1 MEKAGSASN
10 PSATFASR
18 GPLWVNAEITYKCP
32 LHCVFCYN
40 PVDYAKT
47 GPELTTDEWVKTL
60 RQARELGAVQL
71 GVSGGEPLMRD
82 DCEQIIA
89 EAGKLGY
96 YVNLLTSGIGL
107 TEKRI
112 AAFKEGG
119 LNQIQLSFQDSTK
132 EMNDFLS
139 STKTFDLKSKAA
151 KLIKQ
156 YDYPMV
162 LNVVLHRMNI
172 DHMQQ
177 ILDMAEAIGAD
188 HVELANTQYYA
199 WAMVNRDQLLPSQEQ
214 LVRAEAVTNKFREK
228 IGSRM
233 KLYFVVPDYYSN
245 RPKKCMNGWGT
256 TFLNIAPDGLAM
268 PCHEARM
275 LPGLNLPNVREHDL
289 KWIWQ
294 DSPGFKAYRGDTWMK
309 EPCRSCDEKEKDWGG
324 CRCQAYMLTGDAANT
339 DPVCDKSPKHDLVTK
354 AVEKAQIP
362 GKPMSVHPVVFRLD
376 KNSASRSEP
385 AKPEAPVVA

>member
-1 MEKAGSASN
+1 MEKAGSVSN
-10 PSATFASR
+10 PSATFSSR

-40 PVDYAKT
+40 PVDYAKI
-47 GPELTTDEWVKTL
+47 GEELSTDQWLKAL
-60 RQARELGAVQL
+60 REARAVGAVQL
-71 GVSGGEPLMRD
+71 GISGGEPLMRD
-82 DCEQIIA
+82 DCEVLVT
-89 EAGKLGY
+89 EAAKMGY

-112 AAFKEGG
+112 AAFRAGG
-119 LNQIQLSFQDSTK
+119 LSQIQLSFQDSTK

-172 DHMQQ
+172 DHIQQ
-177 ILDMAEAIGAD
+177 ILEMAEAIGAD

-199 WAMVNRDQLLPSQEQ
+199 WAMVNRDQLLPSREQ
-214 LVRAEAVTNKFREK
+214 LTRAEAITNKFREH
-228 IGSRM
+228 IGNKM

-245 RPKKCMNGWGT
+245 RPKKCMNGWGS

-275 LPGLNLPNVREHDL
+275 LPGLNLPNVKDHDIE
-289 KWIWQ
+289 WIWNE
-294 DSPGFKAYRGDTWMK
+294 SHGFKAYRGDSWMK
-309 EPCRSCDEKEKDWGG
+309 EPCRTCDEKEKDWGG
-324 CRCQAYMLTGDAANT
+324 CRCQAYLLTGDATST
-339 DPVCDKSPKHDLVTK
+339 DPICDKSPKHDLITK
-354 AVEKAQIP
+354 VVEKAQTP
-362 GKPMSVHPVVFRLD
+362 GNPVKVHPIVFRVD
-376 KNSASRSEP
+376 KNSVTRSEP
-385 AKPEAPVVA
+385 AKPEAAPVG

>member
-1 MEKAGSASN
+1 MEKVGSASSPN
-10 PSATFASR
+10 MPA
-18 GPLWVNAEITYKCP
+18 GPLWVNAEVTYKCP

-40 PVDYAKT
+40 PTDYAKI
-47 GPELTTDEWVKTL
+47 GPELTTNEWLRAL
-60 RQARELGAVQL
+60 RQARDLGAVQL
-71 GVSGGEPLMRD
+71 GISGGEPLMRD
-82 DCEQIIA
+82 DCEVLIA
-89 EAGKLGY
+89 EASAMGY

-112 AAFKEGG
+112 AAFKAGG
-119 LNQIQLSFQDSTK
+119 LSQIQLSFQDSTR

-139 STKTFDLKSKAA
+139 STKTFELKSKVA

-156 YDYPMV
+156 HDYPMV
-162 LNVVLHRMNI
+162 LNIVLHRMNI
-172 DHMQQ
+172 DHIQE

-199 WAMVNRDQLLPSQEQ
+199 WAMVNRDQLLPSHQQ
-214 LVRAEAVTNKFREK
+214 LERAEVITNEFRKK
-228 IGSRM
+228 IGNKM

-275 LPGLNLPNVREHDL
+275 LPGLDLPNVRDHDM

-294 DSPGFKAYRGDTWMK
+294 ESPGFKAYRGDNWMQ
-309 EPCRSCDEKEKDWGG
+309 EPCRSCPEKEKDLGG
-324 CRCQAYMLTGDAANT
+324 CRCQAYMLTGDATST
-339 DPVCDKSPKHDLVTK
+339 DPICDKSPRHELVTRV
-354 AVEKAQIP
+354 VEKAQIP
-362 GKPMSVHPVVFRLD
+362 GNLAKVHPIVFRLD
-376 KNSASRSEP
+376 KNSLTRSEP
-385 AKPEAPVVA
+385 AKPESPVDA